1 MSTIIRFMRHTA
13 AAAGLCC
20 LTLAL
25 ASCSDKR
32 DQGKEAKEYIQ
43 DLKRQVKEKRQA
55 EKQAEKQ
62 AQQEAFDQLQRE
74 VTAFNAKCPVAIDPV
89 TTCSGCD
96 IENGDLCYYYVVDE
110 ESVGV
115 SVSEAMTEGAEGIK
129 QNLINTL
136 RGAQTSELLELCRQ
150 CGANFIYRYGGDTT
164 GEVYDINISLDE
176 I

>member
-1 MSTIIRFMRHTA
+1 MTTIIRFMRHTA

-25 ASCSDKR
+25 ASCSDKK

-43 DLKRQVKEKRQA
+43 DLKRQVKEKH
-55 EKQAEKQ
+55 QAEKQ

-74 VTAFNAKCPVAIDPV
+74 VTAFNAKGPVAIDPV

-115 SVSEAMTEGAEGIK
+115 SVSEAMTEGAEGIT

-150 CGANFIYRYGGDTT
+150 
-164 GEVYDINISLDE
+164 
-176 I
+176 

>member
-13 AAAGLCC
+13 AAAGLLC

-32 DQGKEAKEYIQ
+32 DQGKEGKEYIQ
-43 DLKRQVKEKRQA
+43 DLKRQVKEKR
-55 EKQAEKQ
+55 QAEKQ

-96 IENGDLCYYYVVDE
+96 IENGDLCYFYVVDE
-110 ESVGV
+110 ESVVV